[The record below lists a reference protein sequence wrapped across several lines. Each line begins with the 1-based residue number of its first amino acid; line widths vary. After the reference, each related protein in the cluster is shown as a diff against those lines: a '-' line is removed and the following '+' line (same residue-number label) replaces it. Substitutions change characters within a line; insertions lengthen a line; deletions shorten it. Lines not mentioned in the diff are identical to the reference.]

1 MHLHI
6 YNPKMA
12 ISVILEFARTDRA
25 DDPFAFRFAAQE
37 YLLRSEGGSV
47 ASSIFPWQQ
56 SLLGKLEALRGP
68 QRDPVLLQ
76 QVGDLLQQ
84 FLQPLGFAQHEQRIL
99 EAQRASERV
108 VLTIRSA
115 AAELYALP
123 WELLTLRVT
132 GQHLGE
138 LPDVLLRYE
147 WPDSTSA
154 PSACPPNQTGRFLL
168 AWSAAAGPVPVV
180 EHLSALQS
188 ACRQSGLPFDAER
201 EVVAHVSCGRLI
213 AALDSAQKSG
223 AAVRVLHLLCHGGT
237 VGSTFGLSLDAD
249 EVGAAGVVVDAGR
262 LRQLLAPY
270 ASTLR
275 LVVLCACESGNPG
288 SLGNQLGSVAQT
300 LHRAGIASVIASRY
314 PLSVAGS
321 IRFCQVLYEQLL
333 LGPSSLEDALLVAR
347 RRLAEDASQLDW
359 ASLQLYARTQDGDD
373 TRPVTFRPYRGLLA
387 FQPEHHRFLFGR
399 SPEVAEILS
408 DLSAL
413 IQAGRPRLLIVA
425 GVSGTGKSS
434 LVLGGAVPRLLEQ
447 HGGALR
453 LLRLRPGSQ
462 PLDVLNA
469 ALAGNPAD
477 SRAVL
482 LIVDQFEEVFTHV
495 QDPALRQAFAR
506 RLWTL
511 ASEPHSASQTTVLI
525 TLRVDFIGRCGELL
539 LNDAGLCLDRIA
551 YDEAH
556 RIFISKP
563 GPEQLRAV
571 ITEPARLVGLAIE
584 PGLTSRILDDLGAEP
599 GALPLLQ
606 DTLDLLW
613 QRRQGRLLTQQA
625 YDELG
630 GVVGALRG
638 HADALFDAL
647 TEAEQRMAKRLMV
660 RLVELRHEED
670 LSTATRRRLTWR
682 SLRPASPQDAI
693 HQDALLARMV
703 DARLLVTDQEGIEPT
718 VEIAHEALI
727 RSWTRLHSWLR
738 ADKLRL
744 AALAE
749 FELWVSRWRQYGT
762 LLVSDELVHAEAVAQ
777 HCAEDLGI
785 EASALLTAS
794 RRRRTRS
801 SLAATFLLSIGAIT
815 LLSLLSLFIPRIRS
829 DSGII
834 VIFMVI
840 FVMPILAFIVIMSL
854 VIRLLWK
861 RVASARVRQRK
872 RSIG

>member
-1 MHLHI
+1 
-6 YNPKMA
+6 
-12 ISVILEFARTDRA
+12 
-25 DDPFAFRFAAQE
+25 
-37 YLLRSEGGSV
+37 
-47 ASSIFPWQQ
+47 
-56 SLLGKLEALRGP
+56 
-68 QRDPVLLQ
+68 
-76 QVGDLLQQ
+76 
-84 FLQPLGFAQHEQRIL
+84 
-99 EAQRASERV
+99 V

-154 PSACPPNQTGRFLL
+154 PSACPMNQTGRFLL
-168 AWSAAAGPVPVV
+168 AWSAAAGPVPVA

-188 ACRQSGLPFDAER
+188 ACRQSGLPFDAET

-223 AAVRVLHLLCHGGT
+223 AAVSVLHLLCHGGE
-237 VGSTFGLSLDAD
+237 VGSTFGLSLDSD

-321 IRFCQVLYEQLL
+321 IRFSQVLYEQLL
-333 LGPSSLEDALLVAR
+333 VGPSSLEDALLVAR

-359 ASLQLYARTQDGDD
+359 ASLQLYARAQDGDD

-399 SPEVAEILS
+399 SPEVAEILA

-413 IQAGRPRLLIVA
+413 SQAGRPRLLIVA

-434 LVLGGAVPRLLEQ
+434 LVLGGAVPRLLEK
-447 HGGALR
+447 HGGSLR
-453 LLRLRPGSQ
+453 LVRLRPGSQ
-462 PLDVLNA
+462 PLEVLNA
-469 ALAGNPAD
+469 MLACDPTD
-477 SRAVL
+477 QRAVL

-539 LNDAGLCLDRIA
+539 LDDAGLCLDRIA

-556 RIFISKP
+556 RIFVSKP

-571 ITEPARLVGLAIE
+571 ITEPARLVGLAID

-613 QRRQGRLLTQQA
+613 QRRQGRFLTQQA

-647 TEAEQRMAKRLMV
+647 PRPSRAWPGDSWCDWWSCGMRQISRRRLASGSPGDRSDPRAFKMQFTKTRCWHGWWMRDSWSAIRRGSSRRLRSRMKHSFAAGRDYTAGCVPTSFVWRRWQSSSCGSVAGNSTELCWSATSWSTPKQL
-660 RLVELRHEED
+660 
-670 LSTATRRRLTWR
+670 LSTARKTWDWK
-682 SLRPASPQDAI
+682 PA
-693 HQDALLARMV
+693 
-703 DARLLVTDQEGIEPT
+703 
-718 VEIAHEALI
+718 
-727 RSWTRLHSWLR
+727 HS
-738 ADKLRL
+738 
-744 AALAE
+744 
-749 FELWVSRWRQYGT
+749 
-762 LLVSDELVHAEAVAQ
+762 
-777 HCAEDLGI
+777 
-785 EASALLTAS
+785 
-794 RRRRTRS
+794 
-801 SLAATFLLSIGAIT
+801 
-815 LLSLLSLFIPRIRS
+815 
-829 DSGII
+829 
-834 VIFMVI
+834 
-840 FVMPILAFIVIMSL
+840 
-854 VIRLLWK
+854 
-861 RVASARVRQRK
+861 
-872 RSIG
+872 

>member
-1 MHLHI
+1 
-6 YNPKMA
+6 MA

-47 ASSIFPWQQ
+47 ASSVFPWQQ
-56 SLLGKLEALRGP
+56 SLLEKLEALRGP

-76 QVGDLLQQ
+76 QLGNLLQQ

-99 EAQRASERV
+99 EAQRASHRV

-154 PSACPPNQTGRFLL
+154 PSACPMNQTGRFLL
-168 AWSAAAGPVPVV
+168 AWSAAAGPVPVA

-188 ACRQSGLPFDAER
+188 ACRQSGLPFDAET

-223 AAVRVLHLLCHGGT
+223 AAVSVLHLLCHGGE
-237 VGSTFGLSLDAD
+237 VGSTFGLSLDSD

-321 IRFCQVLYEQLL
+321 IRFSQVLYEQLL

-359 ASLQLYARTQDGDD
+359 ASLQLYARAQDGDD

-399 SPEVAEILS
+399 SPEVAEILA

-413 IQAGRPRLLIVA
+413 SQAGRPRLLIVA

-434 LVLGGAVPRLLEQ
+434 LVLGGAVPRLLEK
-447 HGGALR
+447 HGGSLR
-453 LLRLRPGSQ
+453 LVRLRPGSQ
-462 PLDVLNA
+462 PLEVLNA
-469 ALAGNPAD
+469 MLACDPAD
-477 SRAVL
+477 QRAVL

-539 LNDAGLCLDRIA
+539 LDDTGLCLDRIA

-556 RIFISKP
+556 RIFVSKP

-571 ITEPARLVGLAIE
+571 ITEPARLVGLAID

-613 QRRQGRLLTQQA
+613 QRRQGRFLTQQA
-625 YDELG
+625 YDEIG

-638 HADALFDAL
+638 HADALFNAL
-647 TEAEQRMAKRLMV
+647 PEAEQSMARRLMV
-660 RLVELRHEED
+660 RLVELGHEAD
-670 LSTATRRRLTWR
+670 LSTATRKRLTWR
-682 SLRPASPQDAI
+682 SLRPASVQDAI

-703 DARLLVTDQEGIEPT
+703 DARLLVSDQDGPEPT
-718 VEIAHEALI
+718 IEIAHEALI

-749 FELWVSRWRQYGT
+749 FELWVSRWKQYGT

-777 HCAEDLGI
+777 HCAEDLGLD
-785 EASALLTAS
+785 ARALLTAS

-815 LLSLLSLFIPRIRS
+815 LLTLLSLLSERMRNDFDGLIMIFLLFVVIPALAL
-829 DSGII
+829 I
-834 VIFMVI
+834 VVLS
-840 FVMPILAFIVIMSL
+840 V

-861 RVASARVRQRK
+861 RVASALSRLRNQ
-872 RSIG
+872 SIG